1 MKVLILDA
9 GPLINLSMNGLLY
22 LFEELKKTF
31 DGKFIITEEVKYEVV
46 DRPIGI
52 EKFELGALRVQDL
65 IDKKVIELPYSLGID
80 RSILERRT
88 KEIMNK
94 ANCVVQVKG
103 RCINIVSNAEMSC
116 LALSA
121 ELTKKGIENIIGI
134 DERTTRI
141 LAENPQNLESLM
153 SEKLHQMVRISPEA
167 VKEFSEFRFIRSSE
181 IVYVAY
187 KKGLIK
193 LKGNK
198 VLEALLYATK
208 FHGSAISFEE
218 INQLK
223 KL

>member
-22 LFEELKKTF
+22 LLEELKRKF

-46 DRPIGI
+46 DRPIGV
-52 EKFELGALRVQDL
+52 ERFELGALEIQDL
-65 IDKKVIELPYSLGID
+65 FNNRIIELPSSLGINTET
-80 RSILERRT
+80 LKNKT
-88 KEIMNK
+88 KEIMSK
-94 ANCVVQVKG
+94 ANCVVQAKG
-103 RCINIVSNAEMSC
+103 RCIDIVSNAEMSC
-116 LALSA
+116 LALSS
-121 ELTKKGIENIIGI
+121 ELTKRGVENIIAI

-141 LAENPQNLESLM
+141 LAENPENLERLM
-153 SEKLHQMVRISPEA
+153 SDKLHERVMVSQDA
-167 VKEFSEFRFIRSSE
+167 LKEFSKFRFIRSAE

-187 KKGLIK
+187 KKDLVK